1 MSPPAPKTVPPARRG
16 VPPHGGIPPAVFAA
30 INDRLDELERENR
43 VRILLAVESGSRAW
57 GFPSPDSD
65 FDVRFVYAHDLG
77 WYLSLDSRR
86 DVIELPI
93 EGDLDIN
100 GWDIKKALSLLIKPN
115 PVLLEWLQ
123 SPIAYRADEG
133 VKNQLMALAN
143 RTAHRRPLMHHYLH
157 HGRAQFRD
165 HIDGR
170 DTVSLKRYFY
180 VVRPALAL
188 RWIRQHPD
196 RLVPMALP
204 ELLSGLDMPGHA
216 VSAIEDLISR
226 KTRSRELGEG
236 KRSRVLDELVL
247 TEFELAERSAPE
259 RTPIPLDLLDG
270 ANSLFRELVRAP

>member
-1 MSPPAPKTVPPARRG
+1 MSPPTETTVTHLARG
-16 VPPHGGIPPAVFAA
+16 APHGGIPPAVSAA
-30 INDRLDELERENR
+30 INHRLDELERENR

-65 FDVRFVYAHDLG
+65 FDVRFVYAHDVDG
-77 WYLSLDSRR
+77 YLSLDMRR

-123 SPIAYRADEG
+123 SPITYRADEG
-133 VKNQLMALAN
+133 VKSRLMALAK
-143 RTAHRRPLMHHYLH
+143 RTAHRRPLTHHYLH

-204 ELLSGLDMPGHA
+204 ELLSGLEMPGHA
-216 VSAIEDLISR
+216 IGAIEDLITR
-226 KTRSRELGEG
+226 KTRSRELGQG
-236 KRSRVLDELVL
+236 KRSPVLDELVL
-247 TEFELAERSAPE
+247 TEFELAEKAAPE
-259 RTPIPLDLLDG
+259 RTPIPLDLLDS
-270 ANSLFRELVRAP
+270 ANTLFRELVRAS